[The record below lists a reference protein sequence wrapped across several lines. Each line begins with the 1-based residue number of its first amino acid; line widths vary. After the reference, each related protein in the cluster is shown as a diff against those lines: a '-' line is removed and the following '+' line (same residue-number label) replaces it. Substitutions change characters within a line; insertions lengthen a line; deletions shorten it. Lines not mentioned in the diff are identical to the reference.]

1 MKISSG
7 LRERIRPLPRPT
19 GSQPGNAVARA
30 TQAALKPLRVL
41 CGSSVPIERAHLPM
55 MIDAKL
61 CLHFA
66 EAAEHEEGDP
76 TYRASLVELA
86 TEWLIDA
93 ERELQASTQSTR
105 QKGKRD
111 RVR

>member
-1 MKISSG
+1 
-7 LRERIRPLPRPT
+7 
-19 GSQPGNAVARA
+19 
-30 TQAALKPLRVL
+30 
-41 CGSSVPIERAHLPM
+41 

-66 EAAEHEEGDP
+66 EVCLRAAEQEEGDP
-76 TYRASLVELA
+76 TYCASLVELA

-93 ERELQASTQSTR
+93 ERELSTQSTR
-105 QKGKRD
+105 QRGKRD